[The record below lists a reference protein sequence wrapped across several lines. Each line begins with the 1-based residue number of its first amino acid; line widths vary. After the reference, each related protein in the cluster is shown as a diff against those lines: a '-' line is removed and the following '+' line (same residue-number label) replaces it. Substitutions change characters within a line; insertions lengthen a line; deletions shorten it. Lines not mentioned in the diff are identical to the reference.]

1 MEIDRPTTP
10 HVRADPIVCG
20 EFRRGRGYDNWRP
33 NGSGDWLLIVTTG
46 GAGRV
51 RLRDQIVRLRS
62 GDALL
67 YSPDA
72 MQDYATDGATG
83 RWHLRWAHFQPRPHW
98 LPWLAWPRITVGTAR
113 VHLRGSTA
121 SAVQAAMQR
130 LVTSHRLGGEAR
142 DDLALNALEE
152 ALLWIH
158 RFNGSGRAS
167 RTDER
172 AQRAVQYLAAHPDEP
187 FDLVRLASHCGL
199 SASRL
204 SHVFKAEIGTTP
216 QRFSEDLRLKIAR
229 QLVTQ
234 TNLPIGAIAAEVGF
248 EDPLYFSRRFRQK
261 FKQPPTGLREG
272 AAGPKKPRRI

>member
-1 MEIDRPTTP
+1 MEATRSVTP
-10 HVRADPIVCG
+10 HAHADPIVCG
-20 EFRRGRGYDNWRP
+20 EFRKGRGYDNWRP
-33 NGSGDWLLIVTTG
+33 QGSGDWLLIVTTG

-51 RLRDQIVRLRS
+51 RLRDQVIRLEA

-67 YSPDA
+67 YTPAA
-72 MQDYATDGATG
+72 MQDYATDEATG

-98 LPWLAWPRITVGTAR
+98 RPWLPWPRAVGGTSR
-113 VHLRGSTA
+113 VHLRGSAA
-121 SAVQAAMQR
+121 SAVQGAMQR
-130 LVTSHRLGGEAR
+130 MVTSHRVGGAAR
-142 DDLALNALEE
+142 DEFALNALEE

-158 RFNGSGRAS
+158 RFNGNGHAS

-172 AQRAVQYLAAHPDEP
+172 AQRAAEYLAAHPDQP
-187 FDLVRLASHCGL
+187 FDLGRLAAHCGL

-204 SHVFKAEIGTTP
+204 SHLFKAEIGTTP
-216 QRFSEDLRLKIAR
+216 QRFSEDLRLMIAR

-261 FKQPPTGLREG
+261 FKQAPKALRG
-272 AAGPKKPRRI
+272 

>member
-1 MEIDRPTTP
+1 MPSLPSRTITP
-10 HVRADPIVCG
+10 HAVANPIVCG

-33 NGSGDWLLIVTTG
+33 DGSGDWLLIVTTA

-51 RLRDQIVRLRS
+51 RVREQFIRLVA

-67 YSPDA
+67 YAPDA
-72 MQDYATDGATG
+72 MQDYATDEATG

-98 LPWLAWPRITVGTAR
+98 RPWLAWPRVAGGTAR
-113 VHLRGSTA
+113 VPLRGSAA

-130 LVTSHRLGGEAR
+130 LVTSHRVGGPAR
-142 DDLALNALEE
+142 DEFSMNALEE

-158 RFNGSGRAS
+158 RFASNGRAS

-187 FDLVRLASHCGL
+187 FDLSRLAAHCGL

-248 EDPLYFSRRFRQK
+248 EDPLYFSRRFRQR
-261 FKQPPTGLREG
+261 FKQSPRALRG
-272 AAGPKKPRRI
+272 